1 MLRDFKVLKY
11 FAISALGLGLIAQ
24 ILNLWG
30 GWPCADFK
38 DFIPPVAIEML
49 LGITAAGLYS
59 GVFFGLHKLFNKTPF
74 AAPFLFCAIIEAL
87 DVVIVLISHIS
98 LIVFYNM
105 ISGGGS
111 HDAAGTYF
119 QIHRV
124 AQFGG
129 LLFDVA
135 LCAGLVWLAMK
146 AERRSFIRIVSF
158 AFAFSLALLFMC
170 TVLMWLSPES
180 WSLVPFNKVFF
191 WLMFIAR
198 AAFFIVFVL
207 YFSGKISWPGDA
219 RQKITSGQ
227 DIQSNNSGGNKGLVM
242 LVVLLSIIS
251 LVLSLVMTQFNN
263 PDRRITPS
271 PRIVE
276 LIIIVT
282 IIGAS
287 VVMSQRRQLRNRK
300 GQSLLGWWILA
311 VSLLVVSRIISF
323 VVYSMTSEKGIMFLP
338 GGVYNMVETLIIIEG
353 VIVTA
358 GGILALITM
367 IRSIFISG
375 LCKGVLLIAVTALFY
390 FFMLHGGAHYVSGQ
404 QSRDIWSFCDGDDF
418 KFPYI
423 IFSGVMLLWG
433 ISSLLPSKR

>member
-38 DFIPPVAIEML
+38 DFSPPVAIEML

-242 LVVLLSIIS
+242 SLIVVLLSIAAAIIS
-251 LVLSLVMTQFNN
+251 ISMKQDNTRQ
-263 PDRRITPS
+263 ITPS

-276 LIIIVT
+276 VIIIA
-282 IIGAS
+282 IITVAT
-287 VVMSQRRQLRNRK
+287 VVISQK
-300 GQSLLGWWILA
+300 GSTSQQRGNSLSGGWLLA
-311 VSLLVVSRIISF
+311 VSLLVFSRIISIL
-323 VVYSMTSEKGIMFLP
+323 VYSMANDANFLQDNWD
-338 GGVYNMVETLIIIEG
+338 YDTVEAMIVTEVLL
-353 VIVTA
+353 VTA
-358 GGILALITM
+358 GGIIALINVVKSEL
-367 IRSIFISG
+367 IPIYS
-375 LCKGVLLIAVTALFY
+375 KVLLLFAFAPFLY
-390 FFMLHGGAHYVSGQ
+390 FMMLHDAFASEINGYPCCGQ
-404 QSRDIWSFCDGDDF
+404 ICDGDVC
-418 KFPYI
+418 KVAYI